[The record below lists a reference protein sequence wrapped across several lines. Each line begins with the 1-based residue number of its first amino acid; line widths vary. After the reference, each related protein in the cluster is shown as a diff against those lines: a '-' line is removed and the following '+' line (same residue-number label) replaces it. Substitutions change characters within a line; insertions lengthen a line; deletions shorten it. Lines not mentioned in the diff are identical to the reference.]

1 MSKFKLN
8 WGWSILIVYASFII
22 IFVFFFIKSF
32 QEQKSNDLVVEDYY
46 KKELAYGE
54 VIAKRQNADT
64 MRIPIKIIDN
74 DTDVNIVFPD
84 YILGQNVV
92 GKIELYK
99 PNNKKLDKTIPI
111 NLKNNQQK
119 ITKIILIPGRWY
131 ITLDWKN
138 QNTEYFIQKK
148 LSIK

>member
-138 QNTEYFIQKK
+138 KNTEYFIQKK